1 MFSRGAT
8 PSAPQSCK
16 NPCKAA
22 KAKDEVLSTATQE
35 RIQSYTGQPEPA
47 NGLLPSDDMP
57 SLMSAD
63 SSPCKKRALT
73 LGPTLRRFNRYREA
87 LPYARAANDMY
98 KLGDD
103 AGGKQSQDC
112 LTRLPDTGE
121 ALCKELGLKPGTI
134 SDQDM
139 RDDSTGFRAEIYRD
153 EASARLILVA
163 RDTQPNSLVDWQ
175 TNTRNGVGK
184 DTDQYAEMRKLSSS
198 LADNGVPFDVAG
210 YSKGGGLAQE
220 AALINQQAQAY
231 VFNSAGLHENSLI
244 RTGAQDFQSLEGRT
258 RAFSANHDF
267 LSYMNETRDPQQQIE
282 NARFLRRELEGQN
295 RPLPDPMQIDHR
307 NPELAD
313 SEDDP
318 KFEQDRAA
326 YFKEIDG
333 MIGRMEQ
340 DQAAGRPVRAFPP
353 VRAGQKET
361 IPDSDSWLGTH
372 FGANKPG
379 PNLGKLVQHQMSN
392 VLGPMESRLLG
403 DRKALQ
409 DFLKK
414 CP

>member
-47 NGLLPSDDMP
+47 NGLLPSDDML

-163 RDTQPNSLVDWQ
+163 RDTQPNSLVD
-175 TNTRNGVGK
+175 
-184 DTDQYAEMRKLSSS
+184 
-198 LADNGVPFDVAG
+198 
-210 YSKGGGLAQE
+210 
-220 AALINQQAQAY
+220 
-231 VFNSAGLHENSLI
+231 
-244 RTGAQDFQSLEGRT
+244 
-258 RAFSANHDF
+258 
-267 LSYMNETRDPQQQIE
+267 
-282 NARFLRRELEGQN
+282 
-295 RPLPDPMQIDHR
+295 
-307 NPELAD
+307 
-313 SEDDP
+313 
-318 KFEQDRAA
+318 
-326 YFKEIDG
+326 
-333 MIGRMEQ
+333 
-340 DQAAGRPVRAFPP
+340 
-353 VRAGQKET
+353 
-361 IPDSDSWLGTH
+361 
-372 FGANKPG
+372 
-379 PNLGKLVQHQMSN
+379 
-392 VLGPMESRLLG
+392 
-403 DRKALQ
+403 
-409 DFLKK
+409 
-414 CP
+414 